1 MVGWF
6 TILILCC
13 VFLFTVFLLY
23 QYPSKSTPAIV
34 YIVVFIG
41 WFTAF
46 GIVTLIPYDVY
57 LSNGGEGDKDLLH
70 TAWVVVYWIAFG
82 LCWVILPITEKF
94 HTSGEFTFCS
104 KLRNALFRQL
114 RSFLILISV
123 LSALVLYLYFV
134 KNFTLG
140 QVPQMLVLLSNIW
153 GLFLVIIL
161 LGFGLVFL
169 PKTFWN
175 EGNLEKTLRILYLK
189 SVPLDEANIDS
200 KYRLDQ
206 CVIKVLQISQRIS
219 EASPL
224 KKFINKVLEKC
235 PESSVEHQRNT
246 RRVDES
252 EILEYNDLVKLHKQ
266 LNDLIAE
273 NQRTQW

>member
-140 QVPQMLVLLSNIW
+140 QVPQMLLS
-153 GLFLVIIL
+153 
-161 LGFGLVFL
+161 
-169 PKTFWN
+169 
-175 EGNLEKTLRILYLK
+175 
-189 SVPLDEANIDS
+189 
-200 KYRLDQ
+200 
-206 CVIKVLQISQRIS
+206 
-219 EASPL
+219 
-224 KKFINKVLEKC
+224 
-235 PESSVEHQRNT
+235 
-246 RRVDES
+246 
-252 EILEYNDLVKLHKQ
+252 KL
-266 LNDLIAE
+266 
-273 NQRTQW
+273 